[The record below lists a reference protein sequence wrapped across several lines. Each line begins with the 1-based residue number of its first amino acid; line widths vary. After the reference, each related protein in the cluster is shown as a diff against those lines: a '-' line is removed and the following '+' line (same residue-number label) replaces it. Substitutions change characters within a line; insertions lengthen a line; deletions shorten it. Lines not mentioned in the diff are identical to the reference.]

1 MAVPLSRAS
10 GPPVPLIEAFA
21 AVDDAVATVTARVA
35 TGRHDS
41 YDLALSRLRDDVLR
55 QFTAAELQAQAEA
68 TVSWC
73 RERAA
78 QIVSEVNA
86 ESLAQTQ
93 QPAFADYAQTIDQLL
108 DDLLGL
114 GPLERLL
121 EIDGIEDIA
130 LNGPDD
136 IWYKAQGEWV
146 QTAIRFRSAEHLQFL
161 LNQAIV
167 HSGRMLSPQ
176 TPIVDARLRAG
187 HRINLVTTPVADPWP
202 SAAIRV
208 HRPHAL
214 TIVDLLQRG
223 DDGPAQLEPL
233 PIPDYSEYDSGHG
246 MLTATAA
253 TFLDMAVKSGFNLLH
268 VGPTGSAKTTLINI
282 LGRMLPPNTRVVVIE
297 DTPEIAL
304 ERGNFQRLVTR
315 PASLEGLREIT
326 QRDLVKVALR
336 QRPDALTL
344 GEARGAEVFD
354 LLKALRT
361 GHRNGLTSIHAHSVE
376 DVYERITMMLQEGD
390 FQTEV
395 SERMVA
401 RWVARAFTLAII
413 LRVRGQ
419 RRWVQEIAEFTG
431 GLEGPRPVT
440 KPLFVYDDAARR
452 LKCTGYALDAAHE
465 EQLNEHG
472 YRYREVLALAQARG
486 ELATPAHTEH

>member
-1 MAVPLSRAS
+1 MNSPMSAFEEPEVA
-10 GPPVPLIEAFA
+10 LIEAFA
-21 AVDDAVATVTARVA
+21 TVEDVVETMTVRAE
-35 TGRHDS
+35 TGRQDS
-41 YDLALSRLRDDVLR
+41 YDLALNRLRDDVLQR
-55 QFTAAELQAQAEA
+55 FSAAELQAQGEMTIA
-68 TVSWC
+68 WC

-78 QIVSEVNA
+78 QVVSDVNA
-86 ESLAQTQ
+86 ESLAKAQH
-93 QPAFADYAQTIDQLL
+93 PAFDDYAQTIDHLL

-121 EIDGIEDIA
+121 EIDGVEDIA

-136 IWYKAQGEWV
+136 IWYKARGEWV
-146 QTAIRFRSAEHLQFL
+146 KTPIRFRNAEHLQFL

-176 TPIVDARLRAG
+176 TPIVDARLRSG
-187 HRINLVTTPVADPWP
+187 HRINLVTTPIADPWP
-202 SAAIRV
+202 SAVIRV
-208 HRPHAL
+208 HRPGAL
-214 TIVDLLQRG
+214 SIVDLLERG
-223 DDGPAQLEPL
+223 DEGLAQLEPL
-233 PIPDYSEYDSGHG
+233 PISDYGEYDSGHG
-246 MLTATAA
+246 MITAVAV
-253 TFLDMAVKSGFNLLH
+253 TFLDMAVKSGFNILN

-282 LGRMLPPNTRVVVIE
+282 LGRMLPENARIVVIE
-297 DTPEIAL
+297 DTPEIVL
-304 ERGNFQRLVTR
+304 GRGNFQRLVTR
-315 PASLEGLREIT
+315 PASLEGLREIS

-336 QRPDALTL
+336 QRPDALTV

-401 RWVARAFTLAII
+401 RWVAKAFTLAIT
-413 LRVRGQ
+413 LRVKGK
-419 RRWVQEIAEFTG
+419 RRRVQEIVEFTG
-431 GLEGPRPVT
+431 GTEGPMPVT
-440 KPLFVYDDAARR
+440 KPLFVYDDQARR
-452 LKCTGYALDAAHE
+452 LTCTGYALDPLHE

-472 YRYREVLALAQARG
+472 YSYRSILEMAMARSECAG
-486 ELATPAHTEH
+486 Y